1 MRRFMLGLCMMFL
14 LSGAVFAIETDAIDV
29 DVLAKSSSSWDGEA
43 LPEYPEGTPEVTILH
58 ITIPPGTQLPIHEHP
73 VINAGVLLSGRLT
86 VKTEDGSILHLK
98 AGDPIVEVVDK
109 WHYGINEGSE
119 PAEIIVFYAGIEGM
133 PITIKQ

>member
-14 LSGAVFAIETDAIDV
+14 LSGVVFAIETDAIDV
-29 DVLAKSSSSWDGEA
+29 DVLAKSSSSWDGGA

-58 ITIPPGTQLPIHEHP
+58 ITILPGAQLPIHEHP